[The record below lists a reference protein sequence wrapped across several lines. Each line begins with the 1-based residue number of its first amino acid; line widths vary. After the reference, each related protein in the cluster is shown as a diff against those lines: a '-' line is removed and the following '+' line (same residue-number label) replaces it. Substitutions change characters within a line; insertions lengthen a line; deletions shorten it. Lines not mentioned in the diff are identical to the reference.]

1 MYAATLKNSAKPN
14 ALSIRSVRLRAW
26 RHDHKRSASHNDNV
40 NDDAPSTAPPAFAAV
55 PLTASQT
62 QRTPCSKNRCFP
74 VFESR
79 GLRIAHQYT
88 CNMHAWATPEVA
100 PSTAAASC
108 MRAADVAM
116 TRLDLC
122 SEVVTSFVALSSW
135 DVVLSCT
142 LCKCDPWATNT
153 TDLPPPRR
161 TPMPCL
167 RQMQRRLSRRKQ
179 LCSLTRVRTVLL
191 ALQGQRCLRSDRRL

>member
-1 MYAATLKNSAKPN
+1 MPIANAVCCFQKKRPTVRLYTMYAATLKNSAKPN

-40 NDDAPSTAPPAFAAV
+40 NDDAPSTAPPAFAAA

-135 DVVLSCT
+135 DVVLPCT
-142 LCKCDPWATNT
+142 LRKCDPWATNT

-161 TPMPCL
+161 THRC
-167 RQMQRRLSRRKQ
+167 
-179 LCSLTRVRTVLL
+179 RVC
-191 ALQGQRCLRSDRRL
+191 ARCNVDFPDASNFAR